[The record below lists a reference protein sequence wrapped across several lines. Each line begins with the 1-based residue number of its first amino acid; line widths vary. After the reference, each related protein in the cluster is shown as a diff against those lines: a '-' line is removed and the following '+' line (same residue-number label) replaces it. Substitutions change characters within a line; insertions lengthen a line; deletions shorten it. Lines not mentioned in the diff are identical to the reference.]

1 MLGLI
6 IINWNAFNG
15 KPELEQ
21 MRCFVVIFMILAI
34 VLNLSLVGMSN
45 SSSGIDYTGHLGGSI
60 VGIIWSFAF
69 FPRVKSPSGNKFRI
83 AGIVLTS
90 VFFLLLTILL
100 FTVIVKK

>member
-1 MLGLI
+1 MLTGMLGLI

-45 SSSGIDYTGHLGGSI
+45 
-60 VGIIWSFAF
+60 
-69 FPRVKSPSGNKFRI
+69 
-83 AGIVLTS
+83 
-90 VFFLLLTILL
+90 
-100 FTVIVKK
+100 